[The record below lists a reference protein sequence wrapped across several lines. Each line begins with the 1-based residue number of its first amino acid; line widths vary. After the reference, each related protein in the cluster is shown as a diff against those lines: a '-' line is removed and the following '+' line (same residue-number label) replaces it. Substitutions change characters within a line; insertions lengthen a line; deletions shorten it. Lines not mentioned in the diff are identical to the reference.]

1 MIRRD
6 PTLIGMTDADVQQ
19 VRDMLAA
26 HQARKA
32 DAARKVGEPADKLP
46 VAEGASVSSAQ
57 PFVAAEQARREREA
71 MTKEQ
76 RLGLR

>member
-19 VRDMLAA
+19 VRDMVAA
-26 HQARKA
+26 KRKA
-32 DAARKVGEPADKLP
+32 EAAQKWVEISDKQY
-46 VAEGASVSSAQ
+46 AAFEAGASASSR
-57 PFVAAEQARREREA
+57 PFVAAEDAKRKREA
-71 MTKEQ
+71 MTRGE

>member
-26 HQARKA
+26 NQARKP
-32 DAARKVGEPADKLP
+32 DATRALGTLADKAAT
-46 VAEGASVSSAQ
+46 VEEARASTSQ
-57 PFVAAEQARREREA
+57 PFVAVEHAKKEREA

>member
-26 HQARKA
+26 NHARKA
-32 DAARKVGEPADKLP
+32 EPARKWGDFKDRVPIVDEA
-46 VAEGASVSSAQ
+46 GASSSQ
-57 PFVAAEQARREREA
+57 PFVAAEHAKREREA
-71 MTKEQ
+71 MTKGQ

>member
-26 HQARKA
+26 NHVRKA
-32 DAARKVGEPADKLP
+32 DTTRPLGGLADKAP
-46 VAEGASVSSAQ
+46 VIEEAGASAAQ
-57 PFVAAEQARREREA
+57 PFVAAEHAKREREA
-71 MTKEQ
+71 MTREQ